1 LAADRLKAARR
12 GAFFAFHGW
21 VSPAVLPPATL
32 VVFLANGA
40 VFAVRDGRDPVGRNA
55 KSHHVVLGHR
65 GSTVAQAKVVLLASS
80 LIAVPFNRELDVRM
94 GFEES
99 GIRRE
104 SLLGVGAKVRLVSV
118 EVRILDLALE
128 RVQHA
133 FLSNGGRRGWSR
145 SGNRH
150 AGRATGPAAGPAS
163 HESVGR

>member
-1 LAADRLKAARR
+1 MLVSRATGPPRRSTWGGLQPGAELLIWRLSPTLEGLEEAAAAALNS
-12 GAFFAFHGW
+12 G
-21 VSPAVLPPATL
+21 L
-32 VVFLANGA
+32 
-40 VFAVRDGRDPVGRNA
+40 GRWLRI
-55 KSHHVVLGHR
+55 S
-65 GSTVAQAKVVLLASS
+65 
-80 LIAVPFNRELDVRM
+80 
-94 GFEES
+94 
-99 GIRRE
+99 E

-128 RVQHA
+128 RVQHV